1 VSSSECRK
9 KSGVEVELA
18 IGSASAGDGGAR
30 LLTTGLEG
38 GVSWVLSSYL
48 LYRVPLEYEGNAMP
62 SSSDSSSDSSSSSN
76 RVSRERLLE
85 GVEWNEDVC
94 EELSEPPRRSEC
106 E

>member
-62 SSSDSSSDSSSSSN
+62 SSSDSSDSSN